1 MHCCKTLLASILL
14 KFPLQ
19 TFYIMRTRTLQGTD
33 PCTGTQGLW
42 PEYSP
47 VAQSTFVLAP
57 GGGGTQEMVTTTP
70 NRVQT

>member
-1 MHCCKTLLASILL
+1 
-14 KFPLQ
+14 
-19 TFYIMRTRTLQGTD
+19 MRTRTLQGTD

-57 GGGGTQEMVTTTP
+57 WGRGVLKRWLGRE
-70 NRVQT
+70 VQPGHSNPDLVQDTNL